1 MKVKQVEP
9 LPDEN
14 TTEQERQAYYRACI
28 VEFQKLGYQEQYLA
42 ELTDELVPVMGV
54 NSNIPNAKSD

>member
-1 MKVKQVEP
+1 MKVKRVES

-14 TTEQERQAYYRACI
+14 TTEQQREAYYRACI
-28 VEFQKLGYQEQYLA
+28 AEFQKLGYQEQYLA

-54 NSNIPNAKSD
+54 NSSTPNT

>member
-1 MKVKQVEP
+1 MKAKRVES

-14 TTEQERQAYYRACI
+14 TTEQQREAYYCACI
-28 VEFQKLGYQEQYLA
+28 AEFQKLGYQEQYLA

-54 NSNIPNAKSD
+54 NSSTPNT